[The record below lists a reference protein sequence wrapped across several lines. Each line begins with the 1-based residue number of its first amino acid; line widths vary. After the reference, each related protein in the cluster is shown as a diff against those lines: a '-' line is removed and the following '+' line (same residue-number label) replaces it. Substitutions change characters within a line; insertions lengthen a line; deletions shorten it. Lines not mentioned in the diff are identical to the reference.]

1 MCMYECLKICTVY
14 VRDREW
20 YMHYIIIAVPVRE
33 MRDTKFLRQDEIKMH
48 KCYSDKRAE
57 DSYKE

>member
-1 MCMYECLKICTVY
+1 
-14 VRDREW
+14 
-20 YMHYIIIAVPVRE
+20 MHYIIIAVPVRE